1 MSIQVDRLHFSY
13 RSKQVLTDI
22 TFSVEEPSLLCLLG
36 PNGVGKS
43 TLFRC
48 MLGLLT
54 GYSGSITAEGHH
66 IRKLAPAQLARLV
79 AYVPQSH
86 SPAFS
91 YSVQDMVL
99 MGTASHFS
107 LMSSPG
113 RKERGLADEA
123 MERLGILH
131 LRERSFLELSGGER
145 QLVLIARALA
155 QQARILFMDEPT
167 ANLDYGNQLRV
178 LQRVKEL
185 TRDGYTVIQS
195 THNPDQALLFAD
207 QVLAMKDGRV
217 FAWGTP
223 GEVMNGELLKE
234 LYGVDIALEQL
245 YGGAVSV
252 CIPGFAVPAGAV
264 GDGKRKLAGVSG

>member
-1 MSIQVDRLHFSY
+1 MSIQVNQLHFSY
-13 RSKQVLTDI
+13 RNKEVLHNI
-22 TFSVEEPSLLCLLG
+22 TFSLEQPSLLCLLG

-48 MLGLLT
+48 ILGLLNGYT
-54 GYSGSITAEGHH
+54 GEIMAAGRN
-66 IRKLAPAQLARLV
+66 IRQLAPAQLAQLV

-107 LMSSPG
+107 VMSAPG
-113 RKERGLADEA
+113 RKERQLADEA
-123 MERLGILH
+123 MDKLGILS
-131 LRERSFLELSGGER
+131 LRHRSFMELSGGER

-155 QQARILFMDEPT
+155 QQAKVLLMDEPT

-185 TRDGYTVIQS
+185 TRTGYTVIQS

-207 QVLAMKDGRV
+207 QVLALKEGRV
-217 FAWGTP
+217 YAWGP
-223 GEVMNGELLKE
+223 PDQVMDEGLLQK
-234 LYGVDIALEQL
+234 LYGVDISLERL

-252 CIPGFAVPAGAV
+252 CIPRFAVPAEL
-264 GDGKRKLAGVSG
+264 KI